1 MRTQQE
7 DFLLLAVSSYGT
19 KRAREL
25 SGVFFWG
32 EGRAGTDKNTQSIII
47 SNPLRYKLPEDRASV
62 FLVTQC
68 LDLRDA

>member
-1 MRTQQE
+1 MKTQQE

-25 SGVFFWG
+25 SGVFG
-32 EGRAGTDKNTQSIII
+32 GRAGGAEADKNTQPIIL

-62 FLVTQC
+62 FLVTQ
-68 LDLRDA
+68 

>member
-7 DFLLLAVSSYGT
+7 DFLLLAVFSYGT

-25 SGVFFWG
+25 SGVLFFWG
-32 EGRAGTDKNTQSIII
+32 GRGTDKNTQSIII
-47 SNPLRYKLPEDRASV
+47 NNLLRYKPPEDRASI

-68 LDLRDA
+68 LDLRDT